1 MLQTLCKDYLY
12 KIEEICVLRSRRSE
26 FLLRKVN
33 LVAVREALGE
43 AIRELQTGEPVS
55 GNPCGIVPPDELTS
69 SSGAPRRFM
78 TLSDQIRALLS
89 DKQSDVYVKHTT
101 YMEKLKHI
109 ESIAIG
115 SRILRRSLESGLRT
129 SDSSSPIAG
138 AKSPPKSGLLQRLL
152 PVIFRPPVQLVSG
165 DADHTKALET
175 GQAALQLVA
184 ADTPVSDAS
193 HFQPEHISRFSCVML
208 EAASGRTCQS
218 FDTSCEMCRVSY
230 VINRYLEMMSSF
242 LLQRL
247 QLSDEIFGDRVALD
261 YETLFFEELHEPLFD
276 FMITRYTPTLNL
288 IRLHASLVRPA
299 DLVSANDIQ
308 RSLPLFRALYYGL
321 RLPPRT
327 EPSVVFSSS
336 SSSSFAG
343 CASRQPPLQQL
354 FLQAS
359 SKLRHCRSPHALAQE
374 LWSLVRSL
382 MRTIEPYFP
391 MVCADELIVWLS
403 FSLAELASAS
413 CLSAAASASV
423 SISSESHSESS
434 AELSSCVVHRDSVYH
449 SFGADNQTGLFRE
462 KHESGDTEE
471 REQQL
476 QSQSNSESL
485 TTFSDSQAEAQQQQP
500 PQQQQEEV
508 SLRSAAS
515 DSSLMRSSCSSGVPN
530 EPATTADTGSNGAR
544 TSDAFISCASTFAT
558 CPTRDSRNLEASAAS
573 SANMAIAA
581 REDERLDALCSLYLS
596 AQYLQHMLSARERQ
610 AQASYCCTQL
620 SGALFMLIESL
631 QNRIRTLSSSAN
643 TDPK

>member
-1 MLQTLCKDYLY
+1 M
-12 KIEEICVLRSRRSE
+12 EEICVLRSRRSE

-43 AIRELQTGEPVS
+43 AILELQNGEPVS
-55 GNPCGIVPPDELTS
+55 GNPCGIVTPDELTS
-69 SSGAPRRFM
+69 SSGAQRRFM

-115 SRILRRSLESGLRT
+115 SRILLRSLESGLRT

-138 AKSPPKSGLLQRLL
+138 AKSPPKSGLLKRLL
-152 PVIFRPPVQLVSG
+152 PAIFRPSVQLVSG

-184 ADTPVSDAS
+184 ADTPDSDAF

-208 EAASGRTCQS
+208 EASSGRTCQS

-242 LLQRL
+242 LLKRL

-299 DLVSANDIQ
+299 DLVSADDIQ

-321 RLPPRT
+321 RLPPHT

-336 SSSSFAG
+336 SSSSSFAG
-343 CASRQPPLQQL
+343 CTSRQPPLQQL
-354 FLQAS
+354 FLQAA

-423 SISSESHSESS
+423 SISSESHSEST
-434 AELSSCVVHRDSVYH
+434 AELSSCVLHRDSVFR
-449 SFGADNQTGLFRE
+449 SSAADNQTGLFRE

-476 QSQSNSESL
+476 QSQSNRESL
-485 TTFSDSQAEAQQQQP
+485 TTFSDSQTQAQQQQP
-500 PQQQQEEV
+500 PQHQQQEEV

-515 DSSLMRSSCSSGVPN
+515 DSSLKRSSCSSGVPN
-530 EPATTADTGSNGAR
+530 ESATTADTDSNGTR
-544 TSDAFISCASTFAT
+544 TSDASVSSASTFAT

-573 SANMAIAA
+573 SAKMAIAA

-631 QNRIRTLSSSAN
+631 QNRIRALSSSAN